1 MTSLPTIHTFAPTG
15 LAAPVNVRT
24 TVINGEPWFVAADV
38 CRALGL
44 RADAAKDARIQPD
57 EFVVVRKVRDLTPL
71 LLGLFRGTDSQLRLL
86 SESGLYKLIPRSDK
100 KEALA
105 FQDWV
110 TREVLPALRKTGSYA
125 LADTGHVAMPL
136 PLEISE
142 TLAALVTAQ
151 QETNRLL
158 GELIA
163 ARAKPGVVEKAAGH
177 ARSPRLCG
185 SV

>member
-15 LAAPVNVRT
+15 LAVSVNVRALLLD
-24 TVINGEPWFVAADV
+24 GDPWFVATDA

-44 RADAAKDARIQPD
+44 NGNTTNHMR
-57 EFVVVRKVRDLTPL
+57 
-71 LLGLFRGTDSQLRLL
+71 RLL
-86 SESGLYKLIPRSDK
+86 DDEQRRVERTTVTPSNGGAAMVLVSESGLYKLIMRSDK
-100 KEALA
+100 SEAA
-105 FQDWV
+105 SFQDWV